1 MLKLAHT
8 SIISSVLVAEG
19 PISASGG
26 FGNLP
31 AADWNGKYEQVGSGG
46 WAGAIPTSVMIDPP
60 DRLIGRGT
68 VVGDSSKVMTR
79 PLCPYPQVAR
89 YLGTGD
95 TNAATSFVCEAPS
108 NSR

>member
-1 MLKLAHT
+1 MGRSSGAHLLKLAHT

-79 PLCPYPQVAR
+79 PLWRYTQAR
-89 YLGTGD
+89 PAQPSALGSGV
-95 TNAATSFVCEAPS
+95 SYGS
-108 NSR
+108 